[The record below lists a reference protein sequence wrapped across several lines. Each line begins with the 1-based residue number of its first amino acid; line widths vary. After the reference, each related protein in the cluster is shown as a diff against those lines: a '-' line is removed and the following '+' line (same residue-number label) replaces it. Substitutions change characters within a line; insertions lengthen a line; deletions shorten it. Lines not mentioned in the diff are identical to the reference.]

1 MTAPTVEEQAAE
13 QFAMRMLGVINDAAL
28 ALMASVGH
36 RTGLFQA
43 MTGLAPGTST
53 EIAEAAGPLER
64 YVREWLGAMV
74 TGGVVRYD
82 AATGR
87 YVLPPEHAAFL
98 TPAAGPDNLAAF
110 AQELAYFARVEDAV
124 VDRFRSGGGLG
135 YDAYGGYLAVMGE
148 LTGAMY
154 DASVVHST
162 LPLVP
167 GLVERLERGIDVLD
181 VGCGYG
187 HAANLVGQAFPNSTV
202 TGYDIDADGIAAARA
217 EAEALGLT
225 NVRFAVKDA
234 AGLDEPAAFDLVTS
248 FFAIHDLA
256 QPTRTLAAIA
266 RALRPGGSFLMLEAA
281 MSSELAGNLEHPLG
295 PYLYTLS
302 CLHCTPV
309 SLADGGEGLGATWG
323 EQLARRKLA
332 EAGFRDVEVRQVPG
346 DILGNYFIA
355 TVG

>member
-53 EIAEAAGPLER
+53 EIAEAAGLLER

-110 AQELAYFARVEDAV
+110 AQELAYFAKAEDAV

-135 YDAYGGYLAVMGE
+135 YGAYARYLAVMGE

-248 FFAIHDLA
+248 FFAIHDLT
-256 QPTRTLAAIA
+256 QPTRTLAAIG
-266 RALRPGGSFLMLEAA
+266 RALRPGGTFLMLEAA
-281 MSSELAGNLEHPLG
+281 MSSELAEVLLAAGRHQHAEQASSEAARLYALKGNI
-295 PYLYTLS
+295 
-302 CLHCTPV
+302 V
-309 SLADGGEGLGATWG
+309 SAA
-323 EQLARRKLA
+323 
-332 EAGFRDVEVRQVPG
+332 QVPLPG
-346 DILGNYFIA
+346 RS
-355 TVG
+355 

>member
-1 MTAPTVEEQAAE
+1 
-13 QFAMRMLGVINDAAL
+13 
-28 ALMASVGH
+28 
-36 RTGLFQA
+36 
-43 MTGLAPGTST
+43 
-53 EIAEAAGPLER
+53 
-64 YVREWLGAMV
+64 
-74 TGGVVRYD
+74 
-82 AATGR
+82 
-87 YVLPPEHAAFL
+87 
-98 TPAAGPDNLAAF
+98 
-110 AQELAYFARVEDAV
+110 
-124 VDRFRSGGGLG
+124 
-135 YDAYGGYLAVMGE
+135 MGE

-167 GLVERLERGIDVLD
+167 RLVERLERGIDVLD
-181 VGCGYG
+181 IGCGYG

-256 QPTRTLAAIA
+256 QPTRTLA
-266 RALRPGGSFLMLEAA
+266 
-281 MSSELAGNLEHPLG
+281 
-295 PYLYTLS
+295 
-302 CLHCTPV
+302 
-309 SLADGGEGLGATWG
+309 DGGEGLGATWG

-332 EAGFRDVEVRQVPG
+332 EAGFRDIEVRQVPG

>member
-1 MTAPTVEEQAAE
+1 
-13 QFAMRMLGVINDAAL
+13 
-28 ALMASVGH
+28 
-36 RTGLFQA
+36 
-43 MTGLAPGTST
+43 
-53 EIAEAAGPLER
+53 
-64 YVREWLGAMV
+64 
-74 TGGVVRYD
+74 
-82 AATGR
+82 
-87 YVLPPEHAAFL
+87 
-98 TPAAGPDNLAAF
+98 
-110 AQELAYFARVEDAV
+110 
-124 VDRFRSGGGLG
+124 
-135 YDAYGGYLAVMGE
+135 MGE

-281 MSSELAGNLEHPLG
+281 MSSELAEVLLAAGRHQHAEQASSEAARLYALKGNI
-295 PYLYTLS
+295 
-302 CLHCTPV
+302 V
-309 SLADGGEGLGATWG
+309 SA
-323 EQLARRKLA
+323 
-332 EAGFRDVEVRQVPG
+332 VQVPLPPG
-346 DILGNYFIA
+346 SVLSPRR
-355 TVG
+355 TRPLLRSC